1 MIVLQYII
9 TEVMTMSSSLQ
20 QMAAAS
26 LEGASSSDGA
36 STQQPQK
43 NKNTNT
49 TNNNTFESCFSAGL
63 DLSEFAQNNSGS
75 NSNIPQ
81 HTIVAASA
89 ELAQQKL
96 NNVAHRKNEEREEV
110 ILERRAADIVS
121 AAKQNSNTSIDDT
134 LGNVIPRAT
143 NPHNKTASSISTAY
157 DTIDI
162 MEDQQTVQEDGR
174 SRDDNFVQFQDSSHT
189 NEFLSCL
196 VSNHKIEDEEGRFIS
211 HKSRMTKKKQQ
222 MQHKKKSLGISGS
235 GSGSR
240 ASSGMAHSR
249 RQEKKHHT
257 KIKSTP
263 GSGRKGVAKKSRKSK
278 Y

>member
-1 MIVLQYII
+1 
-9 TEVMTMSSSLQ
+9 MTVSSSLQ

-26 LEGASSSDGA
+26 LVGVSSDGA
-36 STQQPQK
+36 STQQHQK
-43 NKNTNT
+43 NN
-49 TNNNTFESCFSAGL
+49 NNNTFESCFSAGL
-63 DLSEFAQNNSGS
+63 DLSEFAQSNNGS
-75 NSNIPQ
+75 NSNVPQ
-81 HTIVAASA
+81 HTIVSASA
-89 ELAQQKL
+89 KLAQQKL
-96 NNVAHRKNEEREEV
+96 NNVARRNNEEREEV

-121 AAKQNSNTSIDDT
+121 AAKQNISNTSIDDT
-134 LGNVIPRAT
+134 LGNVIPRAI
-143 NPHNKTASSISTAY
+143 NPHNKTASSISSTY
-157 DTIDI
+157 DNIDT
-162 MEDQQTVQEDGR
+162 MEEEQNIQQVDVR

-240 ASSGMAHSR
+240 ASSGMAQSR

>member
-1 MIVLQYII
+1 
-9 TEVMTMSSSLQ
+9 MTMSSSLQ
-20 QMAAAS
+20 QMAAAT
-26 LEGASSSDGA
+26 LGVSSDGA
-36 STQQPQK
+36 STQK
-43 NKNTNT
+43 NNT
-49 TNNNTFESCFSAGL
+49 TSNNTNTFESCFSAGL
-63 DLSEFAQNNSGS
+63 DLSEFAQSTD
-75 NSNIPQ
+75 NINRNVPQ

-96 NNVAHRKNEEREEV
+96 NNAARRNNEEREEV
-110 ILERRAADIVS
+110 MLERRAADIVS
-121 AAKQNSNTSIDDT
+121 AAKQSSTISIDDT
-134 LGNVIPRAT
+134 LGNVIPRAI

-157 DTIDI
+157 DNIDT
-162 MEDQQTVQEDGR
+162 MEEEQNIKQVDGR

-222 MQHKKKSLGISGS
+222 IQKKNSLDSIS

-240 ASSGMAHSR
+240 ASSSMAHSR

-257 KIKSTP
+257 KIKNTP